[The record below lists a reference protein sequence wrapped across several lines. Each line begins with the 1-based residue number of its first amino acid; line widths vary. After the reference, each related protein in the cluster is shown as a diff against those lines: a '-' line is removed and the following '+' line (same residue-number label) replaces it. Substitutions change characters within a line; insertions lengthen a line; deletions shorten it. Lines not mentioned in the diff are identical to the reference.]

1 MVVVVVVECWP
12 RGQCWAYQAEEE
24 EEGIDCGSSGW
35 TRLKE
40 EEEEGPAELYTS
52 TIISSSS
59 PTTTTMIS
67 YNSSPL
73 IPPC

>member
-1 MVVVVVVECWP
+1 MVVVVVVVECWP

-40 EEEEGPAELYTS
+40 EEEEGPAELNTS
-52 TIISSSS
+52 TIIS
-59 PTTTTMIS
+59 
-67 YNSSPL
+67 
-73 IPPC
+73 